1 MIMIRMEKALIL
13 LKIECLGED
22 CIEEVLGRVK
32 QRPEVKEA
40 GMTFGEFDVYLIA
53 EVAKSLEMTKLVMEL
68 RGYPSVVSTTT
79 LLIVG

>member
-1 MIMIRMEKALIL
+1 MEKALIL

-32 QRPEVKEA
+32 QKPVVKEA
-40 GMTFGEFDVYLIA
+40 GMTFGEYDVYLIV
-53 EVAKSLEMTKLVMEL
+53 EVSKSLEMTKLVMEI
-68 RGYPSVVSTTT
+68 RDYPSVISTTT

>member
-1 MIMIRMEKALIL
+1 MEKALIL

-22 CIEEVLGRVK
+22 CIEEVLGRVRQK
-32 QRPEVKEA
+32 PEIKES
-40 GMTFGEFDVYLIA
+40 GMTFGEYDIYLIA
-53 EVAKSLEMTKLVMEL
+53 EVERSLEMTKLVMEL

>member
-1 MIMIRMEKALIL
+1 MEKALIL

-32 QRPEVKEA
+32 QKPEIKDS
-40 GMTFGEFDVYLIA
+40 GMTFGEYDIYLIA
-53 EVAKSLEMTKLVMEL
+53 EVERSLEMTKLVMEL
-68 RGYPSVVSTTT
+68 RSYPSVVSTTT

>member
-1 MIMIRMEKALIL
+1 MEKALIL

-32 QRPEVKEA
+32 QKPEIKES
-40 GMTFGEFDVYLIA
+40 GMTFGEYDIYMIA
-53 EVAKSLEMTKLVMEL
+53 EVERSLEMTKLVMEL
-68 RGYPSVVSTTT
+68 RGFPSVSSTTT